1 MDEPTNILVVDDL
14 PEKLLV
20 YRTILEDLGQNL
32 VMVGSGEDA
41 LRAVLSQDF
50 AVILL
55 DVKMP
60 GMSGL
65 ETAALIRRR
74 KRSAHTPI
82 IFVTAFADEVRA
94 TEGYAQG
101 AVDYITT
108 PIVPAILRAKVQVFT
123 DLYRMTQQ
131 VRRQAEERVA
141 LAEERSRREA
151 AEETNQRLRLLA
163 RAGEVLGQSL
173 DTEVTARDVVRLALS
188 VVADSAVLVFPSEA
202 GRGVRCLRSWAAAEE
217 FLDDTPVQAANGA
230 CDSARP
236 HSHSRKDS
244 SADIRPTRAEAA
256 GVEEILNWP
265 NTEADC
271 KLAQLVERAFT
282 HDAPIQEAGPLIA
295 LPLQAQGRIFAV
307 LGLSRASSGRSFT
320 TSDLSI
326 AVAYASRAAIALE
339 NARLYQEV
347 QDANRQK
354 NEFLSMLAHELRNPL
369 APIRSANEVL
379 RRGGANPDSL
389 LWAQGIIDRQ
399 LTHLVRLVDDLLDVS
414 RLTLGK
420 IRLVVEPVD
429 LALVVDQAV
438 EAVRPLLD
446 QFGHRLTVTLPT
458 EALRVMGDKARL
470 TQVITNL
477 LNNSAKY
484 SDPGGQIFLEVA
496 GELLPSD
503 SQVERGNGDPAA
515 LSPLA
520 GQLPSAFAS
529 IRVRDRGIGI
539 PADLLPRVFDLFTQA
554 NRSLDRAQ
562 GGLGVGLTLVRRL
575 VEMHGG
581 SVEALSSGPG
591 TGSEFVVRLPAMSPT
606 PVDVKS
612 QTSEAPPTQ
621 RHSGSLRVVVI
632 DDNIDGAESLANLLE
647 LIGHQVRMAHDG
659 PTGIEVVHEFVPDV
673 VFLDIGLPRMDGY
686 EVARQLRRDPRCR
699 AVLAAVSG
707 YGRDDDRER
716 GAKAGFE
723 YHFVKPVDFTTIRNF
738 LNTLDATRRA

>member
-32 VMVGSGEDA
+32 IMVGSGEDA

-74 KRSAHTPI
+74 RRSAHTPI

-141 LAEERSRREA
+141 LAEERTRREA

-188 VVADSAVLVFPSEA
+188 VVADSAVLVFPSEP
-202 GRGVRCLRSWAAAEE
+202 GRGVRCLRSWAGAEE
-217 FLDDTPVQAANGA
+217 TLDDTPVQLANGA
-230 CDSARP
+230 FDSIRP
-236 HSHSRKDS
+236 VSQSRRDS
-244 SADIRPTRAEAA
+244 SIDIARTRAEAA

-265 NTEADC
+265 NTETDRA
-271 KLAQLVERAFT
+271 LAKLVERAFT
-282 HDAPIQEAGPLIA
+282 HDSPIQEAGPLVA

-307 LGLSRASSGRSFT
+307 LGLSRAASGRSFT
-320 TSDLSI
+320 TADLSI
-326 AVAYASRAAIALE
+326 AVTYASRAAIALE

-389 LWAQGIIDRQ
+389 QWAQGIIDRQ

-420 IRLVVEPVD
+420 IRLVVERVD
-429 LALVVDQAV
+429 VAVVVDQAV

-458 EALRVMGDKARL
+458 QSPNVMGDKARL
-470 TQVITNL
+470 TQVLTNL
-477 LNNSAKY
+477 LNNAAKY
-484 SDPGGQIFLEVA
+484 SDPGGQISLDVSLESHQSESKA
-496 GELLPSD
+496 EHANGTPLLS
-503 SQVERGNGDPAA
+503 SQ
-515 LSPLA
+515 LH
-520 GQLPSAFAS
+520 SAFAI
-529 IRVRDRGIGI
+529 IRVCDRGIGI
-539 PADLLPRVFDLFTQA
+539 PTDLLPRVFELFTQA

-581 SVEALSSGPG
+581 SVEAHSDGLGM
-591 TGSEFVVRLPAMSPT
+591 GSEFVIRLPAMSPIST
-606 PVDVKS
+606 DAQPE
-612 QTSEAPPTQ
+612 TSETHAFQTD
-621 RHSGSLRVVVI
+621 SESLRVVVI

-659 PTGIEVVHEFVPDV
+659 PTGIEVVREFDPNV

-686 EVARQLRRDPRCR
+686 EVARQLRRDPQCR

-707 YGRDDDRER
+707 YGRDDDREQ

-723 YHFVKPVDFTTIRNF
+723 YHFVKPVDFATLRNF
-738 LNTLDATRRA
+738 LNSLGAARRA